1 MVDLLTEMHDKL
13 SQAVKLYDQL
23 LSAQVAHPSRR
34 NTATTAPAYPSALQ
48 QVGPDTWMSSPVS
61 SQTWVSPQTHPVVHA
76 QIRPPSPRVTHTP
89 PSFITPISH
98 PIGYHPASLPRP
110 PTQVVDSST
119 LQTAPNQG
127 YTPLPTSPHLSPS
140 SQQLGPN
147 PTGNFRNFSPLQQGV
162 ANTGISPLPSF
173 PTAPTLAPQSSY
185 MPSVPQSVIQQPD
198 RQEALL
204 IDL

>member
-1 MVDLLTEMHDKL
+1 MHDKL

-34 NTATTAPAYPSALQ
+34 NTTIAGPSHPSPLQ
-48 QVGPDTWMSSPVS
+48 HVVPD
-61 SQTWVSPQTHPVVHA
+61 TWVSPPSVPPTNWPPPQTQPTVHA
-76 QIRPPSPRVTHTP
+76 QIRPPSPRVPHTP
-89 PSFITPISH
+89 SSYTPVPHST
-98 PIGYHPASLPRP
+98 GYHPASFPP
-110 PTQVVDSST
+110 QPTQLVDPSV
-119 LQTAPNQG
+119 LQTASNQG
-127 YTPLPTSPHLSPS
+127 FNQMTTSSHPSPSPTQHGAHYSGNARTFSPLRQGTTNVGLSPLPT
-140 SQQLGPN
+140 
-147 PTGNFRNFSPLQQGV
+147 
-162 ANTGISPLPSF
+162 F

>member
-1 MVDLLTEMHDKL
+1 MHDKL

-23 LSAQVAHPSRR
+23 LSAQVAHPPRR
-34 NTATTAPAYPSALQ
+34 NITTTASTHLSALR
-48 QVGPDTWMSSPVS
+48 QVGPDTWMSPPPVS
-61 SQTWVSPQTHPVVHA
+61 SPTWVPPQTQPVVHA
-76 QIRPPSPRVTHTP
+76 QVRPPSPRATYAP
-89 PSFITPISH
+89 PSFATPVSH
-98 PIGYHPASLPRP
+98 PIGYHPTSLPP
-110 PTQVVDSST
+110 QPTQVVDSLI

-127 YTPLPTSPHLSPS
+127 HIQIPTFSHLLTSSP
-140 SQQLGPN
+140 QQGTN
-147 PTGNFRNFSPLQQGV
+147 PAGTLRTFSPLRQGAV
-162 ANTGISPLPSF
+162 NTGSSPLPSF